1 MCFAIAASLNLASFH
16 DSLGTVGG
24 GNHFSELLRVE
35 RVVDPS
41 GFASLGLSAD
51 RLFLLVHSGSR
62 GFGGAI
68 LDRHA
73 AAHGAAGLAFE
84 SPEAQTYIRLH
95 DLACGWAKRN
105 RRLIAHRFLAAL
117 NVELAETRCVLD
129 VWHNNVV
136 AKDYDMT
143 SLLASDPASPTIS
156 CTCSPRLT
164 LQMHRKGAA
173 PADAGV
179 VVIPGSRGAFSYLV
193 RPVVEG
199 EAPAHHGFS
208 LAHGAGRKL
217 NRSTAAQTMQR
228 QYAAADLT
236 ETQLGSTV
244 VCTDKSLLFEECPE
258 AYKCIEDVI
267 QSLQDAKLLDVLC
280 VFRPVITYKTKV

>member
-1 MCFAIAASLNLASFH
+1 M
-16 DSLGTVGG
+16 
-24 GNHFSELLRVE
+24 E

-41 GFASLGLSAD
+41 EFASLGLSAD
-51 RLFLLVHSGSR
+51 RMFLLVHSGSR

-73 AAHGAAGLAFE
+73 ATHGTAGLACE
-84 SPEAQTYIRLH
+84 SPEAQTYTRLH

-129 VWHNNVV
+129 IWHNNVV
-136 AKDYDMT
+136 AKENYDMKT
-143 SLLASDPASPTIS
+143 LSASDPQYSGACACP
-156 CTCSPRLT
+156 PRLT
-164 LQMHRKGAA
+164 LHMHRKGAA
-173 PADAGV
+173 PSDAGL

-193 RPVVEG
+193 RPIVEG
-199 EAPAHHGFS
+199 GAPVHHGFS

-217 NRSTAAQTMQR
+217 NRSTAAQKMER

-236 ETQLGSTV
+236 ETPLGSTV
-244 VCTDKSLLFEECPE
+244 VCTDKALLFEECPE

-267 QSLQDAKLLDVLC
+267 QSLQDAKLLDVVC